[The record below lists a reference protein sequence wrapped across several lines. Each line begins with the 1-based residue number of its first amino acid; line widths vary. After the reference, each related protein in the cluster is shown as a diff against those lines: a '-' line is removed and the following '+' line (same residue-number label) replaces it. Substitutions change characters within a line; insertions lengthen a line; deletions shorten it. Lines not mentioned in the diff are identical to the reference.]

1 MKFRSINMLLAVLFG
16 VLSSPAAAQD
26 YPSRPVRVIVP
37 YAAGG
42 PTDVIA
48 RTVVQKMAENLGKP
62 VIVENKV
69 GAGTLI
75 GTREVAQAPADG
87 YTLLVAVP
95 TMAVLP
101 LMSRNPGY
109 KVDDLTPVAGL
120 SNAPWFFV
128 VSKSIPAN
136 TMTEFIASAKANQG
150 KLNIGIIG
158 IGSSSHLL
166 TQRFKVATGVD
177 MTEVPYNG
185 SALVMKDLMGGTV
198 QAVIDGAATSL
209 AAFKGGQAKLLA
221 TTSDKRQPNAPD
233 VPTFRELGYPKIV
246 ATAWF
251 GMFAPSKTPMA
262 VRQKIGAEAVKAL
275 TEQAG
280 KDRLIA
286 TGGIPWAGSPE
297 EFAAFLAQD
306 FPVWEEDA
314 NRSGLKTD

>member
-1 MKFRSINMLLAVLFG
+1 MKVRSISMLLAVLLG
-16 VLSSPAAAQD
+16 AVSSWAVAQD
-26 YPSRPVRVIVP
+26 YPSRPVRVVVP

-48 RTVVQKMAENLGKP
+48 RTVAQKMSENTGRSFL
-62 VIVENKV
+62 VENKV

-75 GTREVAQAPADG
+75 GTREVALSPPDG
-87 YTLLVAVP
+87 YTVLVASP
-95 TMAVLP
+95 TVAVLP
-101 LMSRNPGY
+101 LMSRSAGY
-109 KVDDLTPVAGL
+109 KNEDLVAVAGL
-120 SNAPWFFV
+120 SNAPWFFAV
-128 VSKSIPAN
+128 PKGIPAN
-136 TMTEFIASAKANQG
+136 TMTEFIAYAKANQG

-209 AAFKGGQAKLLA
+209 AAFKSGQAKLLA

-251 GMFAPSKTPMA
+251 GMFAPSKTPSSI
-262 VRQKIGAEAVKAL
+262 RQRLGAEAIKAL
-275 TEQAG
+275 TDQAV

-286 TGGIPWAGSPE
+286 TGGVPWAGTTE
-297 EFAAFLAQD
+297 EFIAFLAQD
-306 FPVWEEDA
+306 FPNWEEDA
-314 NRSGLKTD
+314 KRSGLKTD